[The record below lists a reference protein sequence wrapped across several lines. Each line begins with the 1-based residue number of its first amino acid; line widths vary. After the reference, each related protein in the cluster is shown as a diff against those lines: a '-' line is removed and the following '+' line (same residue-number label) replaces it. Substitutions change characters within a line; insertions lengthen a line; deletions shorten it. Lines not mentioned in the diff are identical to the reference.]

1 MQFSFCQRFIAGA
14 VFRRAGVGTTARFD
28 FGNKRTAHLYP
39 YSGKRAQKP
48 ALRRG
53 FVDADGSG
61 ENDGKGF
68 HAACLVKGS
77 ADGPAGAIPG
87 NCRPS
92 QSPGRPLESLRQ
104 FWILDFGFW
113 IAPTATYD
121 LLFLRIRGSSDASA
135 GDLRFAR
142 WGLKFFSACTICY
155 RPPVVG
161 WALLSKLLP
170 DQWTPTFAGVTRAVG
185 WALLGK
191 LLPDQWTP
199 AFAGVA
205 RAVGW
210 ALLGKLLPDQWTP
223 AFAGVTRA
231 VGWALLSKRVEDQ
244 WTPRFRGGDACGR
257 MGFIERAAA
266 GPMDLRFRGGDTCG
280 RMGFIEQAGG
290 RSMDPR
296 FRGGDAWGRMG
307 FIEQAG
313 GRSMDPRFRGGDA
326 HCEMAFIQR
335 PAAMLERRRLE
346 IQGKTES

>member
-1 MQFSFCQRFIAGA
+1 MVQFSFCQRFIAGA

-199 AFAGVA
+199 AFAGV
-205 RAVGW
+205 
-210 ALLGKLLPDQWTP
+210 
-223 AFAGVTRA
+223 TRA

-296 FRGGDAWGRMG
+296 FRGGDA
-307 FIEQAG
+307 
-313 GRSMDPRFRGGDA
+313 